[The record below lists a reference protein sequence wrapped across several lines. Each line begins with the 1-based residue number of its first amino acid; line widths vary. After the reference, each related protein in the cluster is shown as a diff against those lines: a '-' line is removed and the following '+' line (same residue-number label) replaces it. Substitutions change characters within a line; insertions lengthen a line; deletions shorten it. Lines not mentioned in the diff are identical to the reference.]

1 MRGPWLV
8 LAVTCAACTPRPG
21 TSTDWPAQV
30 LPSPGAVTVLDV
42 KVERTADQALQA
54 TVVTQGS
61 AESARL
67 RCRVSHDEARVAEA
81 ETRFAPSGTSVTEFR
96 LWRADGWPEGRYRVE
111 VELDGRG
118 AATREVQLPR
128 S

>member
-1 MRGPWLV
+1 MRRLWLAIA
-8 LAVTCAACTPRPG
+8 LCAACTPRPG
-21 TSTDWPAQV
+21 TTTDWPAQV

-42 KVERTADQALQA
+42 KVERTADDALRA
-54 TVVTQGS
+54 TVVTQGA

-67 RCRVSHDEARVAEA
+67 RCRVSHADARLAEA
-81 ETRFAPSGTSVTEFR
+81 ETQFVPAGTSVTEFR
-96 LWRADGWPEGRYRVE
+96 LWRVDGWPDGRYRVD

-118 AATREVQLPR
+118 AASREVQVPR